1 MSSFLNEILCNLVAI
16 FLPLHYFIYLVFLIS
31 YLLHLSPVT
40 TSIAASPNVMP
51 FFTCLLLAATMSS
64 TDSAS
69 VFSILK
75 DQKIRL
81 KHNLRPL
88 LELESGSN
96 DPMAYM
102 LTIVLIQIMSGG
114 QTTPLDI
121 FTNFLIQFAL
131 GGFIGFAMGKCITL
145 LINHINIKNRS
156 LYSIMVLALI
166 FFTFTLS
173 DMAKGNGYLA
183 VYIAG
188 MMVGNSKILY
198 RRDISTFLDGL
209 TWFFQIIMF
218 LVLGLL
224 VSPRAMFFMAIPAI
238 IISIIMIFLARPLSV
253 WACLLPYRKS
263 FPVNARRY
271 ASWVGLRGAAPI
283 MFATYPLV
291 YEVEGSE
298 MIFNIVF
305 FVTLFSLLVQGM
317 TLSKVAYKL
326 DLVDE
331 DKDED
336 NDYGIELS
344 DEFDRKVREY
354 IISGDDLDNGNRI
367 MDLNVNKGSVI
378 VLVKRGNKTLTPK
391 GSLELEIMKDPKK
404 APVIPKTGRLRKM
417 RWEYGGKGKRGG
429 ARVCYV
435 DFIAYETIYLISVFA
450 KNEKKYQKINDDY
463 YLTDKITSR
472 QFAELTNLDVEVVN
486 VLYSAYAYNQEQYG
500 PMVTGIDDYEIPI
513 IDLFLFLYDQYQQG
527 YVSLDGEMDEY
538 LNDLYETLGNRQ
550 IRICKELTKIHEKV
564 LSFTLDEAI
573 KYLQNSNEN
582 KAWYYLAKIY
592 IVKKNYSTAKDF
604 IKNGLQNYSNE

>member
-1 MSSFLNEILCNLVAI
+1 MAYLALIFMEIYTSEWVLFIGSILI
-16 FLPLHYFIYLVFLIS
+16 FLSILISKTGYKFGVPTLLLFLLLGMLFGEDGLGLEFSNVKDSQFVGMLAMSIILFNGGVGTDYTEIKPVLKQGIILSTFGVLLTTLITGSFVYLIS
-31 YLLHLSPVT
+31 YLVHLSPT
-40 TSIAASPNVMP
+40 TSCIAASQNTIP

-75 DQKIRL
+75 DQKIHL

-102 LTIVLIQIMSGG
+102 LTIVLIQIISGG

-121 FTNFLIQFAL
+121 FTNLLIQFAL

-145 LINHINIKNRS
+145 LINHINVKNRS

-188 MMVGNSKILY
+188 IMVGNSKILY

-224 VSPRAMFFMAIPAI
+224 VSPRAMFYVAVPAI
-238 IISIIMIFLARPLSV
+238 IISVIIVFVARPLSV
-253 WACLLPYRKS
+253 FACLFPYRRLL
-263 FPVNARRY
+263 PANARRY
-271 ASWVGLRGAAPI
+271 TSWVGLRGAAPI

-291 YEVEGSE
+291 YGIAGSD

-317 TLSKVAYKL
+317 TLSKVAHKL

-331 DKDED
+331 EHFESKE
-336 NDYGIELS
+336 YGIELS

-354 IISGDDLDNGNRI
+354 IITEGDLAGGCRI

-378 VLVKRGNKTLTPK
+378 VLVKRGLKTLTPK
-391 GSLELEIMKDPKK
+391 GSLELEIND
-404 APVIPKTGRLRKM
+404 RL
-417 RWEYGGKGKRGG
+417 
-429 ARVCYV
+429 
-435 DFIAYETIYLISVFA
+435 L
-450 KNEKKYQKINDDY
+450 
-463 YLTDKITSR
+463 L
-472 QFAELTNLDVEVVN
+472 
-486 VLYSAYAYNQEQYG
+486 
-500 PMVTGIDDYEIPI
+500 
-513 IDLFLFLYDQYQQG
+513 
-527 YVSLDGEMDEY
+527 
-538 LNDLYETLGNRQ
+538 
-550 IRICKELTKIHEKV
+550 
-564 LSFTLDEAI
+564 LDED
-573 KYLQNSNEN
+573 NNR
-582 KAWYYLAKIY
+582 
-592 IVKKNYSTAKDF
+592 
-604 IKNGLQNYSNE
+604 

>member
-1 MSSFLNEILCNLVAI
+1 MAYLTLIFMEIYTSEWVLFIGSILLFLSILISKTGYKFGVPTLLLFLLLGMLFGEDGLGLEFSNVKDSQFVGMLAMSIILFNGGMGTNYKEIKPVLKQGIVLSTVGVLLTTLITGA
-16 FLPLHYFIYLVFLIS
+16 FVFLIS

-224 VSPRAMFFMAIPAI
+224 VSPRAMFYMAIPAI

-391 GSLELEIMKDPKK
+391 GSLELEIND
-404 APVIPKTGRLRKM
+404 RL
-417 RWEYGGKGKRGG
+417 
-429 ARVCYV
+429 
-435 DFIAYETIYLISVFA
+435 L
-450 KNEKKYQKINDDY
+450 
-463 YLTDKITSR
+463 L
-472 QFAELTNLDVEVVN
+472 
-486 VLYSAYAYNQEQYG
+486 
-500 PMVTGIDDYEIPI
+500 
-513 IDLFLFLYDQYQQG
+513 
-527 YVSLDGEMDEY
+527 
-538 LNDLYETLGNRQ
+538 
-550 IRICKELTKIHEKV
+550 
-564 LSFTLDEAI
+564 LDED
-573 KYLQNSNEN
+573 NNE
-582 KAWYYLAKIY
+582 
-592 IVKKNYSTAKDF
+592 
-604 IKNGLQNYSNE
+604 